1 MPSKAQLFDYWKDKE
16 VIVDWGEPECWACGR
31 WWEDKYDI
39 SNSDASMKE
48 IRKIWNDVPLQRCH
62 IVPVSLG
69 GSNHPSNIFLMC
81 PDCHNQ
87 QPNTKS
93 REAFLRW
100 AKAQEFARR
109 VEITFAEFQFSEPE
123 TQKVLDVL
131 CLRKCGTTLQ
141 KYRIEHF
148 FQHNIGSH
156 WLQGSGGGM
165 ITISSLIA
173 AAFAFPDERL
183 EKVMALDNAWT
194 NKRLEPKLRF
204 LKHVLF

>member
-1 MPSKAQLFDYWKDKE
+1 
-16 VIVDWGEPECWACGR
+16 
-31 WWEDKYDI
+31 
-39 SNSDASMKE
+39 
-48 IRKIWNDVPLQRCH
+48 
-62 IVPVSLG
+62 
-69 GSNHPSNIFLMC
+69 MC

-93 REAFLRW
+93 REAFFRW
-100 AKAQEFARR
+100 AKAQVFASR

-123 TQKVLDVL
+123 LQKVLDVL
-131 CLRKCGTTLQ
+131 CLRKNGTTLQ

-183 EKVMALDNAWT
+183 KKVMALDDTWVNA
-194 NKRLEPKLRF
+194 RLEPGLHF
-204 LKHVLF
+204 LKLMLF